1 LLIKLGII
9 TLQRPENNSFL
20 ILFFRT
26 LENEMILI
34 MPYSPFKF
42 QSMKHLHIGHVGEQ
56 ATLAVVIAVLYFCAI
71 SLFSYV
77 FNLL

>member
-1 LLIKLGII
+1 
-9 TLQRPENNSFL
+9 
-20 ILFFRT
+20 
-26 LENEMILI
+26 

-71 SLFSYV
+71 SMFCYV
-77 FNLL
+77 FNLLLSFKINSSTITPARSGVFFGGF

>member
-1 LLIKLGII
+1 
-9 TLQRPENNSFL
+9 
-20 ILFFRT
+20 
-26 LENEMILI
+26 

-42 QSMKHLHIGHVGEQ
+42 HFMKHLHIGHVGEQ

>member
-9 TLQRPENNSFL
+9 TLQRPENNGFSDYIF
-20 ILFFRT
+20 
-26 LENEMILI
+26 
-34 MPYSPFKF
+34 PYPLKTKQTYYAHSPFKF